1 MERLTQRNE
10 TGKAY
15 YQHCFRGKRCGGLG
29 SFLKCGACSYN
40 CEICERLAQYE
51 DLGVTPE
58 QLKEIDKMY
67 AARCREVAELEP
79 YARLVKKLNVCD
91 VIREN
96 RILIDELLYAERKMQ
111 KYEELKRLLKEVM
124 ED

>member
-1 MERLTQRNE
+1 M
-10 TGKAY
+10 
-15 YQHCFRGKRCGGLG
+15 
-29 SFLKCGACSYN
+29 KCGACSYN